1 MKYPVTMTMGATTDT
16 MHTLPSAL
24 YGLIPTLLMP
34 KDRESTIFELPFFD
48 NSIANEIRAKY
59 SGGGISSNRDQRSNS
74 HHTPYTEL
82 SMQHLISISSYG

>member
-34 KDRESTIFELPFFD
+34 KDRESTIFELPFLIIPLLMKSGQ
-48 NSIANEIRAKY
+48 NIVVVALAAIEIR
-59 SGGGISSNRDQRSNS
+59 D
-74 HHTPYTEL
+74 
-82 SMQHLISISSYG
+82 LILIILPTQSYPCSTL